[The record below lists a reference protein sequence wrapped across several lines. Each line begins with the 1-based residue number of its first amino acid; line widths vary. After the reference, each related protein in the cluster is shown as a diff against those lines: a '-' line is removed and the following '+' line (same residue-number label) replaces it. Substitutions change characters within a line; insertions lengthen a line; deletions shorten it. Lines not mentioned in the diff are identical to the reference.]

1 MPKRKD
7 FRVIPGGKSSD
18 AAPADP
24 TSLDARQFIDRAR
37 LYRRLLSER
46 PDDDTES
53 LVSDLE
59 DAIGAY
65 CGLRQSSEAGARPR
79 AAEYRRLVIELDA
92 EIVAALQASL
102 PF

>member
-65 CGLRQSSEAGARPR
+65 CGLRQSSEAGARR
-79 AAEYRRLVIELDA
+79 SEEHTSEL
-92 EIVAALQASL
+92 QSL
-102 PF
+102 MRISYAVFCFIKKTY